1 MLFDLEKSVVFQ
13 LLAKMGVLLTPAE
26 SIAISERP
34 TRDLQAFLLY
44 SRGLEAQDRGD
55 FGAASVSFRAAARR
69 DPSFQAAAQQ
79 AQSSEAAQTAGG
91 TGDADI
97 ATIVGGGT
105 PASQPSSLASNSL
118 TLAINNA
125 VPSGA
130 SIVDVTPTTGSITP
144 PSRPD
149 PVCEVAGC
157 QGPGGNPGLIGTII
171 IIIRRP

>member
-44 SRGLEAQDRGD
+44 SRGLESQDRGD

-97 ATIVGGGT
+97 ATIVAGGT
-105 PASQPSSLASNSL
+105 PSQPSSLASNSL

-130 SIVDVTPTTGSITP
+130 SMVDATPTPGPPPP

-149 PVCEVAGC
+149 PVGEVAGC
-157 QGPGGNPGLIGTII
+157 QGPGCTAGLRGTII